1 MEKSNSDEQNYR
13 VNKNVGGS
21 FLCKG
26 GLNEKVPVPRCI

>member
-13 VNKNVGGS
+13 VNKNGWGS

-26 GLNEKVPVPRCI
+26 GLNEKVQVSRCT